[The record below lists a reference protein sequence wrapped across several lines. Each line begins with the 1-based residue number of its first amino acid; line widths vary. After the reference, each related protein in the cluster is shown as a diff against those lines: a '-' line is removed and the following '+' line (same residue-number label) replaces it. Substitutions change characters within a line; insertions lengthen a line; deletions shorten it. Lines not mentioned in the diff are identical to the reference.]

1 METFAS
7 TYLQYIHNYE
17 VEKVQIDESRLLVE
31 TKYSKLLILVVQKIV
46 CDNFA
51 KAVTTES
58 NLA

>member
-1 METFAS
+1 MKTFAS

-51 KAVTTES
+51 KAVTT
-58 NLA
+58 